1 MNMVIVRFAPSP
13 TGIPHIGNIR
23 TALFNYF
30 FAKSQGGKFILRI
43 EDTDQARKVPGAEE
57 AIKDSLFW
65 LGITWDEYIVQSSLL
80 EEYKKFAH
88 ELVSKNLA
96 KEEDGA
102 VRFIVPDEGKTS
114 WVDKVG
120 NKTVEF
126 ENKDIEDFIILKS
139 DGFPTYHLANII
151 DDNKEGVTHV
161 IRGEDWISSTPKHI
175 LLYKAFGWEIPQFVH
190 VPNILGPDKS
200 KLSKRR
206 GAKSVLDFKQEGF
219 LPEAL
224 LNYLMLLG
232 WSSKDDR
239 EILSK
244 EEIIKEFSLG
254 NINVSPAVFDQR
266 KLEWMNGEYIR
277 KLSVSDLKSKLKS
290 QKSKIQVKDEKLFDE
305 FVKLAQS
312 RMKTLLDF
320 EALVSPFSLTVQ
332 TIELSTEEE
341 KVAEKLRAKLSTI
354 ANFNSDSILLVL
366 KETMESEG
374 VKMQTIYKIFTGS
387 ESGLPLPQS
396 LEILG
401 KEKTLALLK

>member
-1 MNMVIVRFAPSP
+1 MVRVRFAPSP
-13 TGIPHIGNIR
+13 TGIPHVGNIR

-30 FAKSQGGKFILRI
+30 FAKKEGGKFILRI
-43 EDTDQARKVPGAEE
+43 EDTDQARKVAGAQD
-57 AIKDSLFW
+57 AIKQSLSW
-65 LGITWDEYIVQSSLL
+65 LGISWDEYIVQSEHLDD
-80 EEYKKFAH
+80 YKKYAK
-88 ELVSKNLA
+88 ELVSKGLA

-102 VRFIVPDEGKTS
+102 VVFITPREGETS
-114 WVDKVG
+114 WVDKIG
-120 NKTVEF
+120 NKAIEF

-139 DGFPTYHLANII
+139 DGFPTYHLANVV

-161 IRGEDWISSTPKHI
+161 IRGEDWVSSTPKHI
-175 LLYKAFGWEIPQFVH
+175 LLYKAFGWNIPQFVH

-206 GAKSVLDFKQEGF
+206 GAKSVLDFKKEGF

-232 WSSKDDR
+232 WSPKNDR

-244 EEIIKEFSLG
+244 EEITKEFSLE
-254 NINVSPAVFDQR
+254 NINVSPAVFDQK

-277 KLSVSDLKSKLKS
+277 KLSVSDLKSKIKN
-290 QKSKIQVKDEKLFDE
+290 QKSKIQFKNEKVLDELIL
-305 FVKLAQS
+305 LAQT

-320 EALVSPFSLTVQ
+320 KTLVGPLIQGSKVD
-332 TIELSTEEE
+332 LSTEEK
-341 KVAEKLRAKLSTI
+341 KVAEKLKERLSAI
-354 ANFNSDSILLVL
+354 EQWSSEAILTAL
-366 KETMESEG
+366 KEIMESEG
-374 VKMQTIYKIFTGS
+374 VKMQTVYKIFTGN

-401 KEKTLALLK
+401 KEKTLKLLVQ